1 MIDSKVIIIGG
12 GPAGS
17 TCAWKLNQSG
27 ISTIVLD
34 KSVFPRPKTCAGW
47 VPPRVLKDLCME
59 MGAYPHGIST
69 FRRLNYHFWGHKI
82 PVRTLQHSIRRYEFD
97 NWLLKRS
104 GARVVQHKARH
115 ICTNGGRY
123 VIDDSFRCEYLVGA
137 GGTNCIVYRTLFQS
151 ANPRTAADK
160 LVALEEEFPYDVTD
174 TECRLWF
181 FDHGLPGYAW
191 YVPKANGYVNV
202 GVGGKYLKLKQRG
215 QTIFD
220 HWDRLVQK
228 LETIGLIT
236 DRQFN
241 PKGCAY
247 YLGGKQNRVH
257 VNKAMIIGD
266 AAGLATLDMG
276 EGIGPAVKSGI
287 RAAEAIM
294 QGHRYSTRGIARF
307 SLRDILL
314 PCRAL

>member
-17 TCAWKLNQSG
+17 TCAWKLNQSD

-47 VPPRVLKDLCME
+47 LPPVVLKDLCVE
-59 MGAYPHGIST
+59 MDTYPHGIST
-69 FRRLNYHFWGHKI
+69 FRRLNYHFWGYKI
-82 PVRTLQHSIRRYEFD
+82 PVRTRQHSIRRYEFD
-97 NWLLKRS
+97 NWLLRRS
-104 GARVVQHKARH
+104 GARVVHHKARH
-115 ICTNGGRY
+115 IHTKGGRY

-151 ANPRTAADK
+151 ANPRIAADK
-160 LVALEEEFPYDVTD
+160 LVALEEEFPYKVNDK
-174 TECRLWF
+174 ECHLWF
-181 FDHGLPGYAW
+181 FDDKLPGYAW

-215 QTIFD
+215 QRIFD

-228 LETIGLIT
+228 LEALGLVQG
-236 DRQFN
+236 RQYN
-241 PKGCAY
+241 PRGCAY
-247 YLGGKQNRVH
+247 YLRRRQDVVH
-257 VNKAMIIGD
+257 MDKTMIVGD
-266 AAGLATLDMG
+266 AAGLATTDMG

-287 RAAEAIM
+287 LAADAITK
-294 QGHRYSTRGIARF
+294 GHRYSTRGIERF
-307 SLRDILL
+307 SLRNILM
-314 PCRAL
+314 PG